1 MTATNLDLHNFRS
14 ALARLDEA
22 LQERSHNPANPF
34 LRDSVIRR
42 YAITF
47 EAAIAALRR
56 YLHAVHSLPD
66 AHILSPRQLVR
77 HAARLGIIHHCEAW
91 LRYVANR
98 NRVSHAYLESTAIM
112 VAAEAAPFAAEARAL
127 LDAMTRGIANDA

>member
-1 MTATNLDLHNFRS
+1 MTTTNLDLHNFRS

-22 LQERSHNPANPF
+22 LQERANNPSNPF
-34 LRDSVIRR
+34 LRDSVILR
-42 YAITF
+42 YAITY

-56 YLHAVHSLPD
+56 YLHAIHSLPD
-66 AHILSPRQLVR
+66 AHILSPRQLIR
-77 HAARLGIIHHCEAW
+77 HAARLGIIDHCEAW

-98 NRVSHAYLESTAIM
+98 NRVSHAYLEPTAIM
-112 VAAEAAPFAAEARAL
+112 VAQEAPAFAAEARAL

>member
-1 MTATNLDLHNFRS
+1 MTTTNLDLHNFRN

-22 LQERSHNPANPF
+22 LRERAHNPANPF
-34 LRDSVIRR
+34 LRDAVILR
-42 YAITF
+42 YTITF

-56 YLHAVHSLPD
+56 YLHAIHSLPD
-66 AHILSPRQLVR
+66 ARILSPRQLIR
-77 HAARLGIIHHCEAW
+77 HAARLGIIDHCEAW

-98 NRVSHAYLESTAIM
+98 NRVSHAYLEPTAIM
-112 VAAEAAPFAAEARAL
+112 VAQEATAFATQARAL